1 MFTNTSI
8 HRIELNE
15 FPLTQ
20 ILTLVEK
27 LGKPFIITRQ
37 EKGIAAI
44 IPYTDPNTLK
54 RKKDN
59 SRCP

>member
-1 MFTNTSI
+1 MTNNNLI
-8 HRIELNE
+8 HRVEFTQ

-27 LGKPFIITRQ
+27 LGKPLIITKRR
-37 EKGIAAI
+37 KGIAAI

-54 RKKDN
+54 RKKDQM
-59 SRCP
+59 